1 MSVGTESAQALLS
14 QIANLGGRT
23 GEGHTT
29 ATISVSGAAAS
40 RLWSPSLFT
49 QTQRESRALCKWPE
63 VQGEEETPRQRVP
76 FVCTKP
82 VWCRGGCGCKRP
94 PPPRA
99 CGAPGM
105 RLQLT
110 AGAGSRSAPVPARA
124 DPDWDTVAVLAKSCK
139 GFGWEERGN
148 QCRPSPAPFLLL
160 GQRGFVL

>member
-1 MSVGTESAQALLS
+1 MRGTQQPPSRCQEQQHRASGHPVFSLRPKGRAGHCVSGRRFRGKRRRQGSECPLHVLS
-14 QIANLGGRT
+14 QCGV
-23 GEGHTT
+23 GE
-29 ATISVSGAAAS
+29 AVAAS
-40 RLWSPSLFT
+40 APH
-49 QTQRESRALCKWPE
+49 
-63 VQGEEETPRQRVP
+63 
-76 FVCTKP
+76 
-82 VWCRGGCGCKRP
+82 RP
-94 PPPRA
+94 GRA

-124 DPDWDTVAVLAKSCK
+124 DPDWDTVVVLAKSYK